1 MKRKLLLAA
10 LSVVSALGFNAKAQ
24 TDVTDTYLTN
34 ADFSQGT
41 VASTDIYGY
50 GKDGNPY
57 GLQPVEGWSTHVLS
71 GDNSNATYPNSGMGG
86 AIFQYGSSYM
96 LRGKEKTAPATNP
109 NGDASGNCLGFFAV
123 WGCGGYYYQDVTLQ
137 AGSYTITIPVY
148 NAIGTQSNTSYIG
161 FIPDEGDS
169 YTVATNPGVEK
180 WTEQKVSFVLTKD
193 TKGKIALGY
202 QSAGGGS
209 DANGHLFFDG
219 VTLTYK
225 SFSDFEE
232 PALDKRTDIG
242 GVTVDLN
249 DFNVGTEDYTLEV
262 QGTVGEEI
270 NIAAENIT
278 YTPTVNGLVRFVKHD
293 GLVYAYE
300 GAEYMGLVLSE
311 KAAYTYANSL
321 TTDDPETNNLLQNPS
336 FETLGSLKSGS
347 KYNIGEPWKWRL
359 VNVGDIRID
368 YNTGKAKHGVSVLVW
383 RGSGNDSYFSQEVA
397 SIKPYKGYKV
407 YVSQVDGGNA
417 NADFIV
423 GLGNAAGGYA
433 NSSKN
438 ERFGTN
444 QNKIHEI
451 ELVNNSVSGGYFT
464 FRNTSN
470 NTASSGSDPVA
481 QIDWIGMV
489 PSDAFAITGATSAVV
504 LYGAAYAPA
513 AVDDAKVALLAK
525 IEEAKAVDVTTN
537 VGTGAFQIPESAV
550 TTLTEAIASAQGV
563 YDSSSDIEEVEGAT
577 ATLNSA
583 IEEYKNVELNAPV
596 ADKKYKMINVTSADF
611 NFTGNAVIYRYNA
624 SAEGKYDLSYDT
636 KESINYAQ
644 GFTFTP
650 TAERNVYTLSFESE
664 NGETLYICTGA
675 EYTAGRN
682 DRIRVTTNPESTNI
696 LTVEIIATSKEGV
709 WNLKN
714 IKGNALI
721 GSNGKDDAGFYTS
734 NARADFKLVE
744 AEKATVSGSLAAGK
758 YATRIFPFIPELP
771 EGVKAYTFGGV
782 EEGNVITLNTVDNPT
797 ANVPYILEN
806 TSSNE
811 VDITLSGYGLAKQDV
826 YTADGLIGSFA
837 ESTVVPAGNY
847 VLQTLDNGQKFYRV
861 GEVVEETDKVK
872 MPAYRA
878 YLTIDNPAG
887 VKAFSF
893 GGETTGINGVET
905 LTDGAVES
913 IYTINGTRVNSLQKG
928 LNIVKMSN
936 GKTQKVLVK

>member
-10 LSVVSALGFNAKAQ
+10 LFVVSAFGFNAKAQ

-34 ADFSQGT
+34 AGFDDATCWTTGNINASGAANKVNGWTANGGVAWTYGT
-41 VASTDIYGY
+41 SLGY
-50 GKDGNPY
+50 GTNAQLNSATAPSLNPQ
-57 GLQPVEGWSTHVLS
+57 GVAE
-71 GDNSNATYPNSGMGG
+71 GG
-86 AIFQYGSSYM
+86 ALALSVG
-96 LRGKEKTAPATNP
+96 
-109 NGDASGNCLGFFAV
+109 
-123 WGCGGYYYQDVTLQ
+123 WGGII
-137 AGSYTITIPVY
+137 SYTQEITLIPGEYTLAYKAY
-148 NAIGTQSNTSYIG
+148 NANANTENNNNPTQANNYIG
-161 FIPDEGDS
+161 FKSLENS
-169 YTVATNPGVEK
+169 YYGGITSFKSNEWVEESITFIITK
-180 WTEQKVSFVLTKD
+180 ETTGNISVGIGAVS
-193 TKGKIALGY
+193 
-202 QSAGGGS
+202 GGS
-209 DANGHLFFDG
+209 GSNAKLFIDG
-219 VTLTYK
+219 ITLTYK

-232 PALDKRTDIG
+232 PTLDKRSDIG
-242 GVTVDLN
+242 GVAVDLN
-249 DFNVGTEDYTLEV
+249 DFNVGAEDYTLEV
-262 QGTVGEEI
+262 QGEVGTEI

-293 GLVYAYE
+293 GVVYAYE
-300 GAEYMGLVLSE
+300 GAEYKGLVLSE

-321 TTDDPETNNLLQNPS
+321 TTNDPETNNLLQNPS

-347 KYNIGEPWKWRL
+347 QYNIGEPWKWSL
-359 VNVGDIRID
+359 VNVGNIRID
-368 YNTGKAKHGVSVLVW
+368 YNTGKAEHGVSVLVW
-383 RGSGNDSYFSQEVA
+383 RGSGNNSYFSQEVA

-407 YVSQVDGGNA
+407 YVSQVAGGNA

-423 GLGNAAGGYA
+423 GLGNAAGGYD

-444 QNKIHEI
+444 QDKIHEI

-481 QIDWIGMV
+481 QIDWVGMV

-537 VGTGAFQIPESAV
+537 VGEKAFQIPTSAV
-550 TTLTEAIASAQGV
+550 TALTEAIATAQGV

-577 ATLNSA
+577 TALNTA
-583 IEEYKNVELNAPV
+583 IAAYKNAKLNAP
-596 ADKKYKMINVTSADF
+596 AEGTRYAF
-611 NFTGNAVIYRYNA
+611 NFNCEGHSANGNAITLI
-624 SAEGKYDLSYDT
+624 EGGRPDQGNCGLKYLAPQNV
-636 KESINYAQ
+636 NYAQ
-644 GFTFTP
+644 SFVLTKSDAGVNYYNIST
-650 TAERNVYTLSFESE
+650 TLST
-664 NGETLYICTGA
+664 GTTMYLTTATLGYGA
-675 EYTAGRN
+675 NNYHSGLRWTDDATKALN
-682 DRIRVTTNPESTNI
+682 
-696 LTVEIIATSKEGV
+696 VEIRSASEGQYYLWNTMQNAAIAH
-709 WNLKN
+709 N
-714 IKGNALI
+714 GNT
-721 GSNGKDDAGFYTS
+721 NNDAFTNNS
-734 NARADFKLVE
+734 ATFSIEK
-744 AEKATVSGSLAAGK
+744 AEKATVTVSLAAGK
-758 YATRIFPFIPELP
+758 YATRIFPFIPGLP
-771 EGVKAYTFGGV
+771 GGVKAYTFGGV
-782 EEGNVITLNTVDNPT
+782 EEGNVITLNPVEKPT

-811 VDITLSGYGLAKQDV
+811 VDITLSGYGLAKQNV
-826 YTADGLIGSFA
+826 YTADGLTGSFA
-837 ESTVVPAGNY
+837 KSTDVPAGKY
-847 VLQTLDNGQKFYRV
+847 VLQTQNNVQKFYLV
-861 GEVVEETDKVK
+861 GEETETVK

-878 YLTIDNPAG
+878 YLTIDSAAG